1 MNKKA
6 LLKTALCMG
15 GFIGYLAL
23 VVIACVS
30 NSPVFIGA
38 VLGPLVII
46 AFVCTGKELYDYFND

>member
-23 VVIACVS
+23 VVITCVS
-30 NSPVFIGA
+30 ESPVFIGV
-38 VLGPLVII
+38 VLGPLVFL
-46 AFVCTGKELYDYFND
+46 AMWCCGKALYDCFND